1 MFPAFTDNPNL
12 WYVVGGSALLGLT
25 SGALGCF
32 AVLRRQ
38 SLLGDALA
46 HAALPGLCLAFWLTG
61 SKSLPVLLLGALAAA
76 WLGAVVVLGILRGT
90 RLKEDAALGIVLSVF
105 FGGGIVLLTALQ
117 HRPNAAQAG
126 LDKFLFGQAATLVP
140 EDLRVLGTLALVAL
154 GGLALAFKEF
164 KLLAF
169 DRDFGAA
176 LGRPMHR
183 IEVALTTLLVG
194 AVILG
199 LQTVGVVLMAAM
211 LIAPAVAARQWTDSL
226 GRMVLLAGAL
236 GAFSGMT
243 GAVLSATAR
252 HLPTG
257 PLIVLT
263 ATGVLAGSLALAPRR
278 GLVWAWWRLRVHR
291 RRVRRENLLAD
302 LYRLGESGRDWSQA
316 HGPAT
321 LAGVR
326 NLPVSQVRRTLGQL
340 RRRGWLETIGA
351 RWRLTGPGLTEARR
365 VVRNHRLWELFLA
378 RRLDLASDHVHRDA
392 EEMEHTLPPE
402 VVTELDTLLGQPH
415 TGPHG
420 EPIPRPGEG
429 DRKEPGP

>member
-1 MFPAFTDNPNL
+1 MGSVFTDNPNL
-12 WYVVGGSALLGLT
+12 WYVAGGSALLGLT

-76 WLGAVVVLGILRGT
+76 WLGALWVLGILRGT

-126 LDKFLFGQAATLVP
+126 LDKFLFGQAAALVP
-140 EDLRVLGTLALVAL
+140 EDLRVLGALAAVAL
-154 GGLALAFKEF
+154 AVLALAFKEF

-169 DRDFGAA
+169 DREFGAA

-183 IEVALTTLLVG
+183 IEVALTTLLVV

-236 GAFSGMT
+236 GATSGVV
-243 GAVLSATAR
+243 GAGLSATAR

-263 ATGVLAGSLALAPRR
+263 ATGMLGVSLALAPRR
-278 GLVWAWWRLRVHR
+278 GLVWAGLRLRLHR
-291 RRVRRENLLAD
+291 RQVRRENLLAD
-302 LYRLGESGRDWSQA
+302 LYRLGEPSRDWSQA
-316 HGPAT
+316 HGPAA

-326 NLPVSQVRRTLGQL
+326 DLPVAQVRRTLGQL
-340 RRRGWLETIGA
+340 RRRGWLEAAGA
-351 RWRLTGPGLTEARR
+351 KWRLTGSGLTEARR

-378 RRLDLASDHVHRDA
+378 RRLDLAADHVHRDA

-402 VVTELDTLLGQPH
+402 VVAELDALLGQPR

-420 EPIPRPGEG
+420 EPIPRPGEA
-429 DRKEPGP
+429 DRTEPTP

>member
-1 MFPAFTDNPNL
+1 MFTAFANNPNL
-12 WYVVGGSALLGLT
+12 WYVAGGSALLGLT

-46 HAALPGLCLAFWLTG
+46 HAALPGVCLAFWLTG
-61 SKSLPVLLLGALAAA
+61 SKNLSVLLAGALAAA
-76 WLGAVVVLGILRGT
+76 WVGALWVVGILRGT

-126 LDKFLFGQAATLVP
+126 LDKFLFGQAAALVP
-140 EDLRVLGTLALVAL
+140 EDLRVLGALAAAAL
-154 GGLALAFKEF
+154 TALALAFKEF

-169 DRDFGAA
+169 DREFGAA

-183 IEVALTTLLVG
+183 IEVGLTTLLVV

-226 GRMVLLAGAL
+226 GRMVLLAGGLGALSGVAGAALSAL
-236 GAFSGMT
+236 GP
-243 GAVLSATAR
+243 

-257 PLIVLT
+257 PLIVLAAT
-263 ATGVLAGSLALAPRR
+263 ATLGVSLALAPRR
-278 GLVWAWWRLRVHR
+278 GLVWAWWRLRSHR
-291 RRVRRENLLAD
+291 RQVRRENLLAD
-302 LYRLGESGRDWSQA
+302 LYRLGEPGRDWAQA
-316 HGPAT
+316 HGPAA

-326 NLPVSQVRRTLGQL
+326 GLPVGQVRRTLGQL
-340 RRRGWLETIGA
+340 RRRGWLEPAGR
-351 RWRLTGPGLTEARR
+351 RWRLTGAGLTEARR

-402 VVTELDTLLGQPH
+402 VVAELDRLLGQPH
-415 TGPHG
+415 TGTHG
-420 EPIPRPGEG
+420 EPIPRPGE
-429 DRKEPGP
+429 RSEPPP

>member
-1 MFPAFTDNPNL
+1 MGSVFTDNPNL
-12 WYVVGGSALLGLT
+12 WYVAGGSALLGLT

-76 WLGAVVVLGILRGT
+76 WLGALWVLGILRGT

-126 LDKFLFGQAATLVP
+126 LDKFLFGQAAALVP
-140 EDLRVLGTLALVAL
+140 EDLRVLGALAAVAL
-154 GGLALAFKEF
+154 AVLALAFKEF

-169 DRDFGAA
+169 DREFGAA

-183 IEVALTTLLVG
+183 IEVVLTTLLVV

-236 GAFSGMT
+236 GATSGVV
-243 GAVLSATAR
+243 GAGLSATAR

-263 ATGVLAGSLALAPRR
+263 ATGMLGVSLALAPRR
-278 GLVWAWWRLRVHR
+278 GLVWAGLRLRLHR
-291 RRVRRENLLAD
+291 RQVRRENLLAD
-302 LYRLGESGRDWSQA
+302 LYRLGEPSRDWSQA
-316 HGPAT
+316 HGPAA

-326 NLPVSQVRRTLGQL
+326 DLPVAQVRRTLGQL
-340 RRRGWLETIGA
+340 RRRGWLEAAGA
-351 RWRLTGPGLTEARR
+351 KWRLTGSGLTEARR

-378 RRLDLASDHVHRDA
+378 RRLDLAADHVHRDA

-402 VVTELDTLLGQPH
+402 VVAELDALLGQPR
-415 TGPHG
+415 TGTHG
-420 EPIPRPGEG
+420 EPIPRPGEA
-429 DRKEPGP
+429 DRTEPTP